1 MIDEETNSANAEL
14 IRKKAEEQL
23 KKETNIK
30 SKWDKESDK
39 SKLIHELLINQIELQ
54 LQNEQLR
61 ESNERAEMALKKYT
75 MLFDLT
81 PMGFFTL
88 DADGIIHDLNF
99 AGADMLVD
107 RRFSLINSNFKLYVS
122 DASKPLF
129 NNFLNSI
136 FANQEKESCKIK
148 LGYDKLS
155 LCEVYI
161 EGIITGEDN
170 KCLLS
175 VVNLSTLKLL

>member
-1 MIDEETNSANAEL
+1 
-14 IRKKAEEQL
+14 
-23 KKETNIK
+23 
-30 SKWDKESDK
+30 
-39 SKLIHELLINQIELQ
+39 
-54 LQNEQLR
+54 
-61 ESNERAEMALKKYT
+61 
-75 MLFDLT
+75 
-81 PMGFFTL
+81 MGFFTL